1 MVAAVEITVV
11 AMDEA
16 VAQPVAVAMKAV
28 AAKAAA
34 TLAVAHAPL
43 TPVSPDKTLAANHGR
58 PSSSDFVTTHS
69 RP

>member
-1 MVAAVEITVV
+1 M

-34 TLAVAHAPL
+34 TLAVALVHQIL
-43 TPVSPDKTLAANHGR
+43 VSLDKAQAANHGS
-58 PSSSDFVTTHS
+58 PSSSGFAMTHS